1 MITKKYSS
9 KKGSCTVTF
18 TLSSEQVGDKRDVR
32 VLADFNDWSWIDGV
46 AMKASKG
53 KYSGTVELPA
63 LPAHYQFRYL
73 VDGSQ
78 WMNDP
83 AAEAYL
89 PNVHGTTNCVFEI
102 ETVPAEE
109 APKAKKAAPK
119 AAAPKA
125 AAPKAA
131 APKAAAPKAGAIKTT
146 EPKAAEPVSAPD
158 DLKKIEGIGPKI
170 ADLLNADGITTF
182 AQLAKAPKKQLATIL
197 EKAGARFRL
206 AKPDTWQEQAK
217 LAAAGKTDALKK
229 LQDELKGG
237 VRK

>member
-18 TLSSEQVGDKRDVR
+18 SLPSEQVGEKRDVR

-53 KYSGTVELPA
+53 KYSGSVELPA

-89 PNVHGTTNCVFEI
+89 PNIHGTTNCVFEL
-102 ETVPAEE
+102 ETVPAQE
-109 APKAKKAAPK
+109 APKAKKAAAPKAKKAAEPKKAVAPKK

-125 AAPKAA
+125 TKEATAA
-131 APKAAAPKAGAIKTT
+131 
-146 EPKAAEPVSAPD
+146 D

-182 AQLAKAPKKQLATIL
+182 AQLSKAPKKQLATIL
-197 EKAGARFRL
+197 EKAGPRFRL